1 MREWRGYCERC
12 GDKSFSYTM
21 SRFNTQLICG
31 PCKKKER
38 EHPDYQRAADAELA
52 SLKRGERN
60 FPGIGKPKDL

>member
-12 GDKSFSYTM
+12 GDKPFSHTM

-31 PCKKKER
+31 PCEKKER

-52 SLKRGERN
+52 AVKRGNYN